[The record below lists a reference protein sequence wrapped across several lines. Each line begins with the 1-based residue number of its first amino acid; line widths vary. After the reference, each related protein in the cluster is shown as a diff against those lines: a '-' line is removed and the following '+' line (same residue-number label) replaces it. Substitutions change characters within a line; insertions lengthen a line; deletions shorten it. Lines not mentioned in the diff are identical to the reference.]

1 MSLEFKCLDFLLF
14 LPLSFVYPVSYT
26 SALGF
31 VGTSLQIASSG
42 VHIFSMYFFA
52 MKVILLFLLFA
63 LQTSVYAQSKQTTNK
78 KSKAANDA
86 VTTVKGSFGTV
97 VKFSNPPIEMPPK
110 YDSTLLP
117 SLMKSKPEQFDSIL
131 GNPAQYRVQILYTQ
145 IDRDK
150 RNRPSYTS
158 YSYRLDP
165 TEYFYP
171 ASTVKFPT
179 ALMALEKMNALKLPN
194 KSVPMRIDSVRT
206 DQTPVRGD
214 VSSSNGTASV
224 AHYVKKIMLVSDN
237 DAHNR
242 LLEFVSPDEL
252 NSGLYA
258 KGYRNVKINRRLSV
272 GSSPEQ
278 DQFSNPVQFFE
289 LIGGALYT
297 TRNIP
302 LRQAKNMYFYENLR
316 DLKQGKGVL
325 RKDSLVNEP
334 IDFTPSNYIA
344 LETLQKI
351 LRNVIFPEVAPE
363 KERFNLTPSDY
374 DFLYNYMGMF
384 PRESTFPK
392 YDTSYHDGYVKFFM
406 FGSSNDTIPRN
417 IRIFNKVG
425 DAYGYMIDN
434 AYVVDFDKKIEF
446 FVSAIIYVNA
456 DGIFND
462 NKYEYDQIGFPF
474 FTNLGKL
481 LYEYELTRKRG
492 NTPDL
497 SKFSKYQMPK
507 YLE

>member
-1 MSLEFKCLDFLLF
+1 M
-14 LPLSFVYPVSYT
+14 
-26 SALGF
+26 
-31 VGTSLQIASSG
+31 
-42 VHIFSMYFFA
+42 
-52 MKVILLFLLFA
+52 
-63 LQTSVYAQSKQTTNK
+63 
-78 KSKAANDA
+78 
-86 VTTVKGSFGTV
+86 
-97 VKFSNPPIEMPPK
+97 
-110 YDSTLLP
+110 LP
-117 SLMKSKPEQFDSIL
+117 SLMKSKPEQFDSVL
-131 GNPAQYRVQILYTQ
+131 SNPAQYRVQILYTQ

-150 RNRPSYTS
+150 SNRPRYTS

-179 ALMALEKMNALKLPN
+179 ALMALEKMNAMKLPN
-194 KSVPMRIDSVRT
+194 KSIPLRIDSARA

-214 VSSSNGTASV
+214 TTSSNGTASV
-224 AHYVKKIMLVSDN
+224 AHYVKKILLVSDN

-252 NSGLYA
+252 NNGLYA

-278 DQFSNPVQFFE
+278 DQFSNPMQFLE
-289 LIGGALYT
+289 TKGGTPTSAQPSAERL
-297 TRNIP
+297 P
-302 LRQAKNMYFYENLR
+302 LRQAKNTYLFENLR
-316 DLKQGKGVL
+316 DLKQGKGVM

-334 IDFTPSNYIA
+334 LNFTPSNYIA

-351 LRNVIFPEVAPE
+351 LRNVIFPEVAPA

-406 FGSSNDTIPRN
+406 FGTSNDTIPRN

-425 DAYGYMIDN
+425 NAYGYLIDN
-434 AYVVDFDKKIEF
+434 AYVVDFNKNIEF

-462 NKYEYDQIGFPF
+462 DKYEYDEIGFPF

-481 LYEYELTRKRG
+481 LYDYELTRKRA

-497 SKFSKYQMPK
+497 SKFSTYQMPK
-507 YLE
+507 FLE